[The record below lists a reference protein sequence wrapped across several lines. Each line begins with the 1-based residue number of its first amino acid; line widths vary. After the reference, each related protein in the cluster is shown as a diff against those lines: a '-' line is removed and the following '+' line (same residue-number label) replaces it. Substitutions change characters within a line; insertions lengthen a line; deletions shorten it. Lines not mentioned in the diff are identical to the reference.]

1 MMLSLLI
8 PTYDYNVYP
17 LVLELNE
24 QCKTCGIEYEIIVL
38 DDAGSLF
45 CKENQAI
52 NNLKN
57 CTFSSNDTN
66 IGRSKMRNLLA
77 QKARYDWLLFLDAD
91 TIPLQTNFISTYI
104 DYTKKGNQII
114 YGGITYS
121 VNQPPRNNALRW
133 FYGREREA
141 IEEQQRSLNP
151 YISFLT
157 LNFMI
162 PKVFFKVIQFN
173 EDIPNLRHEDTLFS
187 FELSKKK
194 IPILHITNPI
204 IHLGLD
210 SNDVFLDK
218 TKQSVVALKNL
229 VDEDLIDANY
239 VRLAKVAK
247 KMNALK
253 LDWLATIFYNT
264 FKDKIEKKLCSENPS
279 MFLFDVYRL
288 SYYCTLSQSKKKQDE
303 SLNH

>member
-1 MMLSLLI
+1 
-8 PTYDYNVYP
+8 
-17 LVLELNE
+17 
-24 QCKTCGIEYEIIVL
+24 
-38 DDAGSLF
+38 
-45 CKENQAI
+45 
-52 NNLKN
+52 
-57 CTFSSNDTN
+57 
-66 IGRSKMRNLLA
+66 
-77 QKARYDWLLFLDAD
+77 
-91 TIPLQTNFISTYI
+91 
-104 DYTKKGNQII
+104 
-114 YGGITYS
+114 
-121 VNQPPRNNALRW
+121 
-133 FYGREREA
+133 
-141 IEEQQRSLNP
+141 
-151 YISFLT
+151 
-157 LNFMI
+157 
-162 PKVFFKVIQFN
+162 
-173 EDIPNLRHEDTLFS
+173 
-187 FELSKKK
+187 
-194 IPILHITNPI
+194 
-204 IHLGLD
+204 LD